1 MSHNSSRAILLN
13 KRSNKFLQDDLNPNL
28 LKFCGFLTLPD
39 LAIHDLDE
47 AMTVINTNVEA
58 SKARLA
64 GSIAAKKLDTA
75 SNRLA
80 SGMRLNSGADDAA
93 GSAVSMKMNAQ
104 LMGQKAAIKAA
115 SDALSLLNLQEV
127 AVEQFANI
135 THRIKELGVQMANGT
150 YSDAD
155 RALAQ
160 LEADQLVTQFQMVAA
175 NTRFNGLEIVNG
187 TSGVTAPYSIQVGP
201 NASES
206 FDLAVTPGATLSTML
221 PGFVDVTTQ
230 SNASNTFDTTLSIL
244 QTMNEQRAIIGAAIN
259 RMRTS
264 INNLSSAAVKTEV
277 AVGRIIDAD
286 FALESAKLAK
296 QQILSQSSNQMLSI
310 ANKSKDLL
318 TQLLD

>member
-1 MSHNSSRAILLN
+1 
-13 KRSNKFLQDDLNPNL
+13 
-28 LKFCGFLTLPD
+28 
-39 LAIHDLDE
+39 
-47 AMTVINTNVEA
+47 MTVINTNVEA
-58 SKARLA
+58 LKARLA

-80 SGMRLNSGADDAA
+80 SGLRVNSGADDAA

-135 THRIKELGVQMANGT
+135 THRIKELGVQMANGAF
-150 YSDAD
+150 SDAD

-160 LEADQLVTQFQMVAA
+160 LEADELVTQFQMVAA

-187 TSGVTAPYSIQVGP
+187 TSGVTSPYSIQVGP
-201 NASES
+201 KATDRFN
-206 FDLAVTPGATLSTML
+206 LAVTPGATLSTTL
-221 PGFVDVTTQ
+221 PTQVDLTTQANAVTTYDNMV
-230 SNASNTFDTTLSIL
+230 SVL
-244 QTMNEQRAIIGAAIN
+244 QTMSEQRAVIGAAIN
-259 RMRTS
+259 RMRVS
-264 INNLSSAAVKTEV
+264 INNLSSAAAKTEV

-286 FALESAKLAK
+286 FALESANFAK

-310 ANKSKDLL
+310 ANRSKDLL
-318 TQLLD
+318 AALIQ

>member
-1 MSHNSSRAILLN
+1 
-13 KRSNKFLQDDLNPNL
+13 
-28 LKFCGFLTLPD
+28 
-39 LAIHDLDE
+39 
-47 AMTVINTNVEA
+47 MTVINTNVEA
-58 SKARLA
+58 LKARLA
-64 GSIAAKKLDTA
+64 GNIAEKKLETA

-80 SGMRLNSGADDAA
+80 SGLRVNSGADDAA

-104 LMGQKAAIKAA
+104 LMGQRAAIKAA

-150 YSDAD
+150 FSDAD

-175 NTRFNGLEIVNG
+175 NTRFNGLEIVYG

-201 NASES
+201 KATDS
-206 FDLAVTPGATLSTML
+206 FDLAVTPGATLSASL
-221 PGFVDVTTQ
+221 PAQVDLTTQ
-230 SNASNTFDTTLSIL
+230 ANAVTTFDTMVSVL
-244 QTMNEQRAIIGAAIN
+244 QTMNEQRAVIGAAIN
-259 RMRTS
+259 RMRVS

-310 ANKSKDLL
+310 ANRSKDLL
-318 TQLLD
+318 TQLLE